1 VSDVT
6 KYLVT
11 DDKGDF
17 VIEVPKNTG
26 WKITF
31 GYVNPA
37 VRDDGM
43 GRRGGHCLRV
53 YEGKDLRAVFGNVTG
68 IRDLAI
74 PLARRME
81 RQVGE
86 SRWTMDSAGN
96 FEESKSVKVDRFMLP
111 DGDDDNDGDGHAF

>member
-1 VSDVT
+1 MADEVT

-17 VIEVPKNTG
+17 VIEVPKTG

-37 VRDDGM
+37 VRDDGGGM
-43 GRRGGHCLRV
+43 GRRGHCLRV

-74 PLARRME
+74 PLARRVE

-96 FEESKSVKVDRFMLP
+96 FEGSHSVKVDTLTLNGAVP
-111 DGDDDNDGDGHAF
+111 DDDAF

>member
-1 VSDVT
+1 VADDVDANMT

-17 VIEVPKNTG
+17 VIEVPKSG

-37 VRDDGM
+37 VRDDGGM
-43 GRRGGHCLRV
+43 GRRGHCLRV

-74 PLARRME
+74 PLARRVE

-86 SRWTMDSAGN
+86 SRWSMDSAGN
-96 FEESKSVKVDRFMLP
+96 FEGSKSVKVDTLVLGDGVP
-111 DGDDDNDGDGHAF
+111 GDDAF

>member
-1 VSDVT
+1 MADDVT
-6 KYLVT
+6 KYLVS

-17 VIEVPKNTG
+17 VIEVPKTG

-37 VRDDGM
+37 MRDDM
-43 GRRGGHCLRV
+43 GGGPRRGHCLRV

-74 PLARRME
+74 PLARRVE

-86 SRWTMDSAGN
+86 SRWSMDSAGN
-96 FEESKSVKVDRFMLP
+96 FEGSKSVKVDTLVLGDGEP
-111 DGDDDNDGDGHAF
+111 GDDAF

>member
-1 VSDVT
+1 VSDVEVSVT

-17 VIEVPKNTG
+17 VIEVPKAG

-37 VRDDGM
+37 VRDQGDGY
-43 GRRGGHCLRV
+43 GKRGHCLRV

-74 PLARRME
+74 PLARRVE

-86 SRWTMDSAGN
+86 ARWSMDSAGN
-96 FEESKSVKVDRFMLP
+96 FEGSKSVKVDTLTLN
-111 DGDDDNDGDGHAF
+111 GATDDDAF

>member
-1 VSDVT
+1 VADDLT

-17 VIEVPKNTG
+17 VIEVPKTG

-37 VRDDGM
+37 LRDDGGGM
-43 GRRGGHCLRV
+43 GGRRGHCLRV

-74 PLARRME
+74 PLARRVE

-86 SRWTMDSAGN
+86 SRWSMDSAGN
-96 FEESKSVKVDRFMLP
+96 FEGSHSVKVDTLVM
-111 DGDDDNDGDGHAF
+111 GNGAGANDEAF